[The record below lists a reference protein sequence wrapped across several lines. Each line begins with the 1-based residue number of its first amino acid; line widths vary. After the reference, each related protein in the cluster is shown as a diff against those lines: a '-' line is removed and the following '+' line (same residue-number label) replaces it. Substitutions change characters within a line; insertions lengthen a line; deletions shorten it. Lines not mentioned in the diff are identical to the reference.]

1 MAPVPA
7 VSRTMPEEDRPEHI
21 GWGGPPIKTC
31 PVAVVARPVDGGEH
45 HQGRYQKDQ
54 QGDHPD
60 VYKRQVQ
67 HFWHRRNWL

>member
-21 GWGGPPIKTC
+21 GWGGHPIKTC

-45 HQGRYQKDQ
+45 HQGRHQKDQ
-54 QGDHPD
+54 QEITPM
-60 VYKRQVQ
+60 VRSLT
-67 HFWHRRNWL
+67 W